1 MRNLTITRKD
11 KNMMMCC
18 CCCMSDKKN
27 RAYFSYATDT
37 PERIDKNA
45 QNWDWSSGKNND
57 DQTGRQVLLDAVAVI
72 FYLNFGNLWKIR
84 KKNKET
90 WEWIQSWKG
99 DKRWV
104 NIKQM

>member
-11 KNMMMCC
+11 KNMMSC

-45 QNWDWSSGKNND
+45 QN
-57 DQTGRQVLLDAVAVI
+57 
-72 FYLNFGNLWKIR
+72 
-84 KKNKET
+84 
-90 WEWIQSWKG
+90 
-99 DKRWV
+99 
-104 NIKQM
+104 

>member
-1 MRNLTITRKD
+1 MKYRKQGIEMRNLTITRKD

-45 QNWDWSSGKNND
+45 QN
-57 DQTGRQVLLDAVAVI
+57 
-72 FYLNFGNLWKIR
+72 
-84 KKNKET
+84 
-90 WEWIQSWKG
+90 
-99 DKRWV
+99 
-104 NIKQM
+104 

>member
-1 MRNLTITRKD
+1 MRNLTITRED

-45 QNWDWSSGKNND
+45 QN
-57 DQTGRQVLLDAVAVI
+57 
-72 FYLNFGNLWKIR
+72 
-84 KKNKET
+84 
-90 WEWIQSWKG
+90 
-99 DKRWV
+99 
-104 NIKQM
+104 